1 MEQITMIERT
11 QYRKCCE
18 IILDKMDELLE
29 DETVKEMFNAS
40 VNIFINEL
48 EIALFGKES
57 EV

>member
-18 IILDKMDELLE
+18 IIIDKMDELLE

-40 VNIFINEL
+40 VNIFVNEL

>member
-1 MEQITMIERT
+1 MEQITMIDRT

-40 VNIFINEL
+40 VNIFVNEL
-48 EIALFGKES
+48 EIALCGKES

>member
-29 DETVKEMFNAS
+29 DETVKKMFNAS
-40 VNIFINEL
+40 VNIFVNEL

>member
-1 MEQITMIERT
+1 MEQITMIDRT
-11 QYRKCCE
+11 QYRKSCE

>member
-29 DETVKEMFNAS
+29 DETIKEMFNAS
-40 VNIFINEL
+40 VNIFVNEL

>member
-1 MEQITMIERT
+1 MEQITMIDRT

-40 VNIFINEL
+40 VNIFVNEL

>member
-40 VNIFINEL
+40 VNIFVNEL

>member
-29 DETVKEMFNAS
+29 NETVKEMFNAS
-40 VNIFINEL
+40 VNIFVNEL

>member
-1 MEQITMIERT
+1 MEQITMIDRT

>member
-1 MEQITMIERT
+1 MEQITMIDRT

-29 DETVKEMFNAS
+29 NETVKEMFNAS